1 MVYLSSEQTP
11 ESGHTIILD
20 FSINMYAISG
30 LRVDSLKIFNEG
42 YKPYKVCY
50 IKFNFLIMNEIINL
64 IYKFKG
70 CTKFN
75 QSWKVSNSYMI
86 RTFN

>member
-1 MVYLSSEQTP
+1 MVYLFSEQTP
-11 ESGHTIILD
+11 ESGHTITLD

-50 IKFNFLIMNEIINL
+50 IKI
-64 IYKFKG
+64 
-70 CTKFN
+70 
-75 QSWKVSNSYMI
+75 
-86 RTFN
+86 